1 MKPTSLI
8 TRYVGRRVND
18 TSTADSERE
27 LAALKRKNAALEQQ
41 RRQEQERAAKN
52 AASQEATIKGL
63 REELATT
70 KRGASDLEQE
80 LAAKNERVQQ
90 LEERVQGLEAQAAQ
104 EVGSRETV
112 TLGLQHRIELAQKDV
127 SNLNDQLVMHK
138 GQIQS
143 LERDKENLQK
153 QLELVTLRLP
163 APKEGFW
170 ARTFGRRKE
179 LQDSVKVQ

>member
-8 TRYVGRRVND
+8 TRYIERRVSN

-27 LAALKRKNAALEQQ
+27 LAALKRKHTALEQQ

-63 REELATT
+63 REELAAS
-70 KRGASDLEQE
+70 KRQTSGLEQE
-80 LAAKNERVQQ
+80 LAAKNEHIDQLEGRVQS
-90 LEERVQGLEAQAAQ
+90 LEAQATQDA
-104 EVGSRETV
+104 GSRETV

-127 SNLNDQLVMHK
+127 NNLNEQLVMHK
-138 GQIQS
+138 GQIQG

-179 LQDSVKVQ
+179 QQQNF

>member
-1 MKPTSLI
+1 MRPTSII
-8 TRYVGRRVND
+8 TRYIGQRIGN
-18 TSTADSERE
+18 TSAADSERE
-27 LAALKRKNAALEQQ
+27 LAALKRTNTALEQQ
-41 RRQEQERAAKN
+41 RRQEKEQAAKYT
-52 AASQEATIKGL
+52 ASQEATIKGL

-70 KRGASDLEQE
+70 KKRMGDLGQE
-80 LAAKNERVQQ
+80 LTARNERIQQ

-104 EVGSRETV
+104 EAGSRETV
-112 TLGLQHRIELAQKDV
+112 TLGLQHRVELAQKDV

-163 APKEGFW
+163 APNEGFW

-179 LQDSVKVQ
+179 

>member
-8 TRYVGRRVND
+8 TRYIGQRVNNK
-18 TSTADSERE
+18 STADSERE
-27 LAALKRKNAALEQQ
+27 LAALNRKCTTLEQQ

-63 REELATT
+63 RDELATT
-70 KRGASDLEQE
+70 KKRMTDLEQE
-80 LAAKNERVQQ
+80 LTAKNERVQQ
-90 LEERVQGLEAQAAQ
+90 LEHHVQSLEAQATQ
-104 EVGSRETV
+104 EAGSRETV
-112 TLGLQHRIELAQKDV
+112 TVGLQHELELAQKDV
-127 SNLNDQLVMHK
+127 RNLNEQLVVHK

-143 LERDKENLQK
+143 MERDKEHLQK

-170 ARTFGRRKE
+170 ARTFGRRKD
-179 LQDSVKVQ
+179 LQENV